1 VLVIAPHAITNFSR
15 LHIQHLCLRGE
26 SPRRYHCFRLQRYA
40 PFFKRRITR
49 GNRIIQIFGAEFSLD
64 VIAMKLLPCALGP
77 SLTVQE
83 ALTLSSNFSSAATL
97 PEKISEIALGYSG
110 PLSAYRTDFLFAYDI
125 FPRFLMRA
133 EVQWA
138 RDGRAMRVGDII
150 VQRAVLP
157 PIGFGLCAEFAVRI
171 SALINEPSRLGFAYE
186 TLAGHLER
194 GVSEFYFEER
204 GGEVFFVIHTC
215 SEPAHW
221 LSRLGR
227 PFSLAYQKWCT
238 RQALKHVKQQ
248 FESCNPNI

>member
-1 VLVIAPHAITNFSR
+1 
-15 LHIQHLCLRGE
+15 
-26 SPRRYHCFRLQRYA
+26 
-40 PFFKRRITR
+40 
-49 GNRIIQIFGAEFSLD
+49 
-64 VIAMKLLPCALGP
+64 MKLLPCALGP
-77 SLTVQE
+77 SLTVEE
-83 ALTLSSNFSSAATL
+83 ALTLSSNLSSAATL
-97 PEKISEIALGYSG
+97 PEKTSEIALGHSG
-110 PLSAYRTDFLFAYDI
+110 PISSYRTDFLFAYDV

-133 EVQWA
+133 EPQWI
-138 RDGRAMRVGDII
+138 REGRVIRIGDII

-171 SALINEPSRLGFAYE
+171 SALISEPCKLGFAYE

-194 GVSEFYFEER
+194 GLSEFYFEER
-204 GGEVFFVIHTC
+204 GGQLFFVIHTY

-238 RQALKHVKQQ
+238 HQALKHVKRR